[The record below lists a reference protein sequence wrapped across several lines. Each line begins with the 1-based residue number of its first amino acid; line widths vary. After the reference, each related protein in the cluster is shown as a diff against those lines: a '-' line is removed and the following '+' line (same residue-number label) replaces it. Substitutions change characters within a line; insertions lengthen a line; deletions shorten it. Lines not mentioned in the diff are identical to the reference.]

1 MCPEKKERVMR
12 KIKILIVDDHTMVRD
27 GIKSLLSLCADLQVV
42 GEAENGIEAQ
52 KKTQE
57 LEPDI
62 ILMDISM
69 PGIDGIETT
78 RRIISRFRGTKVIML
93 TQYEG
98 KDELLD
104 SIRAGAKGFVSKKAA
119 STELV
124 QAIRAVYTG
133 GAYFSPSVAK
143 LLIEDYR
150 DKRLEK
156 TPYETLTERE
166 TQILKLIGEGYSD
179 KEIAQILFISPRTVE
194 THKAKIMEKL
204 HLKKKVE
211 LIKYAIKKGIVK
223 V

>member
-1 MCPEKKERVMR
+1 MR